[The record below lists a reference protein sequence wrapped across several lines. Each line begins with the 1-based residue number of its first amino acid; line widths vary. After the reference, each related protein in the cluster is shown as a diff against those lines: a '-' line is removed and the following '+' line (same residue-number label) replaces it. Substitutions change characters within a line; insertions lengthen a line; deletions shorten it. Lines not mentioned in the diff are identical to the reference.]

1 MSTQRVATVD
11 AATFA
16 DEPRHGTVKGRPL
29 LGLILFGHGTVKGR
43 PLLGLILFG
52 VATVVTLD
60 TIGQISSSGTETF
73 SLRRVLRRARQLG
86 GRAVPRD
93 PQVARRA
100 HI

>member
-16 DEPRHGTVKGRPL
+16 DEPR
-29 LGLILFGHGTVKGR
+29 HGTVKGR

-73 SLRRVLRRARQLG
+73 SLRHVLRRARQLG
-86 GRAVPRD
+86 GRAVPRV

>member
-16 DEPRHGTVKGRPL
+16 DEPR
-29 LGLILFGHGTVKGR
+29 HGTVKGR

-86 GRAVPRD
+86 GRAVPRV

>member
-11 AATFA
+11 KTTFA
-16 DEPRHGTVKGRPL
+16 DEPRHGTVKGR
-29 LGLILFGHGTVKGR
+29 R
-43 PLLGLILFG
+43 LLGLILFG
-52 VATVVTLD
+52 VAAVVTLD

-73 SLRRVLRRARQLG
+73 SLRHVLRRARQLG
-86 GRAVPRD
+86 GRAVPRV

>member
-16 DEPRHGTVKGRPL
+16 DEPR
-29 LGLILFGHGTVKGR
+29 HGTVKGR

-73 SLRRVLRRARQLG
+73 SLRHVLRRARQLG